1 MSSESFNPSP
11 PWGLCDFRV
20 SQFCDPTL
28 VCHPL
33 LDMWFWASYWTS
45 LSLIFILC
53 THCWKFE
60 TLTSPHSIPDPHDT
74 QAEDFG
80 EFYFK
85 CCFPIILASG
95 VYLNQLLGWVWRISH
110 CCSGQRER
118 WRESEDRYNV
128 DAALCCC
135 ELGID
140 LRKAGEPWLQSSHIT
155 GSREKSVYL
164 SESDGTDGEVKGRLI
179 TRWLK
184 KVWVGLGISCYSC
197 AWAGNGYQK
206 LLRPTSIR
214 VNSLPTMAAKEGYP
228 TGSTAL
234 SRGVQL
240 LTPQGE

>member
-28 VCHPL
+28 VCHHL
-33 LDMWFWASYWTS
+33 LAMWFWASYWTS
-45 LSLIFILC
+45 LSFIFILC
-53 THCWKFE
+53 THCWKSE
-60 TLTSPHSIPDPHDT
+60 ALTSSHFIPDPHDT

-85 CCFPIILASG
+85 CYFPIILASG
-95 VYLNQLLGWVWRISH
+95 IYLNHLLGWVWRISR
-110 CCSGQRER
+110 CCSGQREI
-118 WRESEDRYNV
+118 EDRYHA

-135 ELGID
+135 ELGIN
-140 LRKAGEPWLQSSHIT
+140 LRKAREPWLQSSHIT

-184 KVWVGLGISCYSC
+184 KVWAGLG
-197 AWAGNGYQK
+197 N
-206 LLRPTSIR
+206 
-214 VNSLPTMAAKEGYP
+214 
-228 TGSTAL
+228 
-234 SRGVQL
+234 QL
-240 LTPQGE
+240 LLLCLSWKWLPETLETHIYQSELSANHGCQGGLPNRVYCLKSCLLT